1 MGLDMSENS
10 SHTMVAVNMPTPLA
24 RRIKA
29 TCATEGKSIRQAMID
44 AASAWLREREADRE
58 SAA

>member
-1 MGLDMSENS
+1 MSENS